1 MVGDWEFHLRVL
13 SHSRVGFIDGEPLAF
28 WSQRPESDG
37 HDGNSIFAKAAE
49 HARYDAL
56 VRDDHL
62 RNEVAQGGMGT
73 VLYLSRVLAEQEE
86 LIRAQERRLDET
98 VAKLDQVLGRLDA
111 LNQTIITRTSVGE
124 FLKKPLLLARKLGS
138 RS

>member
-1 MVGDWEFHLRVL
+1 M
-13 SHSRVGFIDGEPLAF
+13 
-28 WSQRPESDG
+28 
-37 HDGNSIFAKAAE
+37 
-49 HARYDAL
+49 
-56 VRDDHL
+56 
-62 RNEVAQGGMGT
+62 
-73 VLYLSRVLAEQEE
+73 LYLSRVLAEQEE

-124 FLKKPLLLARKLGS
+124 FLKKPLLLARKLGG